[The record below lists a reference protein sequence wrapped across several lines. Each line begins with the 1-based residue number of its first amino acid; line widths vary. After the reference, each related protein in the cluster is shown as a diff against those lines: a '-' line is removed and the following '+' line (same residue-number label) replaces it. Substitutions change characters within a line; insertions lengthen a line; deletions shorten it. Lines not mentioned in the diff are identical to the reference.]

1 MEKLTDTLH
10 LIAFIAFMALSIVLI
25 LTHVGILTM
34 SAGVISVYKANCIIT
49 GLLTIMMLM

>member
-10 LIAFIAFMALSIVLI
+10 LIAFIAFMTLSVVLI

-34 SAGVISVYKANCIIT
+34 SAGVISIYKANCIVT
-49 GLLTIMMLM
+49 GLLTLMMLM